1 MASLKRLVA
10 ATDLSAPARHAV
22 ERATSVARVT
32 GAQLDLVHVTT
43 PAPLQ
48 RLRRLAGQI
57 PADLEQ
63 LMLDAPRNAL
73 QELADSMAQRHSV
86 ATQVHVAHGA
96 LLPELQGYTDAAQAD
111 LVVLGARGASF
122 MRHMLLG
129 STAERMVSKTTRP
142 MLVVKQ
148 APHEPY
154 KTVLVPV
161 DFSAHS
167 LRSIRIAQAVAPG
180 ASLVLLHAYDV
191 PYEGM
196 MEYAGVQ
203 ADQIQHYR
211 SKARQEAL
219 ESMQALCEV
228 AGLDPVFTPTVVM
241 HGDPSLLL
249 VQQEQELDC
258 DLIVM
263 GKQGDNT
270 LEDVLLGS
278 VTRYALAQSQC
289 DVLVSV

>member
-1 MASLKRLVA
+1 MAPLHRLVA

-22 ERATSVARVT
+22 ERAASVALAT
-32 GAQLDLVHVTT
+32 GAQLDLVHVAT
-43 PAPLQ
+43 PAPIE

-57 PADLEQ
+57 PSDLEK
-63 LMLDAPRNAL
+63 LMLDTPRNAMH
-73 QELADSMAQRHSV
+73 ELAETLAQRHGV
-86 ATQVHVAHGA
+86 KAQVHVASGS
-96 LLPELQGYTDAAQAD
+96 LLTELHHYTEAILAD

-129 STAERMVSKTTRP
+129 STADRMVSKTTRP
-142 MLVVKQ
+142 VLVVKQ

-167 LRSIRIAQAVAPG
+167 LRSIRLAQAVAPG
-180 ASLVLLHAYDV
+180 ATVVLLHAYDV
-191 PYEGM
+191 PFEGM

-211 SKARQEAL
+211 ATARQEAQQN
-219 ESMQALCEV
+219 MVALCEA
-228 AGLDPVFTPTVVM
+228 AGLNPAFTPTLVM

-263 GKQGDNT
+263 GKQGDNA
-270 LEDVLLGS
+270 LEDVLVGS

>member
-1 MASLKRLVA
+1 MATLNRLVA

-22 ERATSVARVT
+22 DRAASVALAT
-32 GAQLDLVHVTT
+32 GAALHLLHVAT
-43 PAPLQ
+43 PAPIE

-57 PADLEQ
+57 PPDLEK
-63 LMLDAPRNAL
+63 LMRDEPGGAL
-73 QELADSMAQRHSV
+73 NGLAHAVQQRHGLT
-86 ATQVHVAHGA
+86 AQVHLASGP
-96 LLPELQGYTDAAQAD
+96 LLQQLREHADTVEAD

-129 STAERMVSKTTRP
+129 STADRMVSKATRP

-148 APHEPY
+148 APHERY
-154 KTVLVPV
+154 RTVLIPV
-161 DFSAHS
+161 DFSANS
-167 LRSIRIAQAVAPG
+167 LRSIRLAQAVAPG
-180 ASLVLLHAYDV
+180 ARLILLHAFEV
-191 PYEGM
+191 PFEGM

-203 ADQIQHYR
+203 TDQIQHYR
-211 SKARQEAL
+211 TNARREAQQSMEELRVQAGLPL
-219 ESMQALCEV
+219 ES
-228 AGLDPVFTPTVVM
+228 TPTLIL

-263 GKQGDNT
+263 GKQGDNAV
-270 LEDVLLGS
+270 EDMLLGS

>member
-1 MASLKRLVA
+1 MATLNRLVA

-22 ERATSVARVT
+22 DRAASVAQAT
-32 GAQLDLVHVTT
+32 GAALDLLHVAT
-43 PAPLQ
+43 PAPIE

-57 PADLEQ
+57 PPGLEK
-63 LMLDAPRNAL
+63 LMQEEPGGAL
-73 QELADSMAQRHSV
+73 NGLAHAVQQRHGLT
-86 ATQVHVAHGA
+86 AQVHLASGP
-96 LLPELQGYTDAAQAD
+96 LLQQLREHADKVDAD

-129 STAERMVSKTTRP
+129 STAERMVSRATRP

-154 KTVLVPV
+154 RTVLIPV
-161 DFSAHS
+161 DFSANS
-167 LRSIRIAQAVAPG
+167 LRSIRLAQAVAPG
-180 ASLVLLHAYDV
+180 ARLILLHAFEV
-191 PYEGM
+191 PFEGM

-203 ADQIQHYR
+203 TDQIQQYR
-211 SKARQEAL
+211 TNARREAQQSMQELRVAAGLPL
-219 ESMQALCEV
+219 ES
-228 AGLDPVFTPTVVM
+228 TPTLIL
-241 HGDPSLLL
+241 HGDPSQLL

-263 GKQGDNT
+263 GKQGDNAV
-270 LEDVLLGS
+270 EDMLLGS

>member
-1 MASLKRLVA
+1 MVPLHRLVA

-22 ERATSVARVT
+22 ERAASVALAT
-32 GAQLDLVHVTT
+32 GAQLDVVHVAT
-43 PAPLQ
+43 PAPIE

-57 PADLEQ
+57 PSDLEK
-63 LMLDAPRNAL
+63 LMLEAPRNAM
-73 QELADSMAQRHSV
+73 QELASALAQRHGV
-86 ATQVHVAHGA
+86 TAQVHVASGS
-96 LLPELQGYTDAAQAD
+96 LLTELRQHTETINAD

-129 STAERMVSKTTRP
+129 STADRMVSRATRP

-161 DFSAHS
+161 DFSERS
-167 LRSIRIAQAVAPG
+167 LRSIRLAQAVAPR
-180 ASLVLLHAYDV
+180 AALILLHAYDV
-191 PYEGM
+191 PFEGM
-196 MEYAGVQ
+196 MEYAGVH
-203 ADQIQHYR
+203 ADEIQRYR
-211 SKARQEAL
+211 ASARQEAQQ
-219 ESMQALCEV
+219 SMVALCEA
-228 AGLDPVFTPTVVM
+228 AGLNPALTPTLVM

-258 DLIVM
+258 DLLVM
-263 GKQGDNT
+263 GKQGDNAV
-270 LEDVLLGS
+270 EDMLLGS

-289 DVLVSV
+289 DVLIAV

>member
-1 MASLKRLVA
+1 MATLNRLVA

-22 ERATSVARVT
+22 ERAASVSQAT
-32 GAQLDLVHVTT
+32 GAQLDLVHVAT
-43 PAPLQ
+43 PAPIE

-57 PADLEQ
+57 PSDLEKR
-63 LMLDAPRNAL
+63 MLDAPHNAM
-73 QELADSMAQRHSV
+73 QELAKAVARRHGV
-86 ATQVHVAHGA
+86 TAQVHVASGS
-96 LLPELQGYTDAAQAD
+96 LLAELRQHTETINAD

-129 STAERMVSKTTRP
+129 STADRMVSRATRP

-180 ASLVLLHAYDV
+180 ASLALLHAYDV

-241 HGDPSLLL
+241 HGDF
-249 VQQEQELDC
+249 
-258 DLIVM
+258 
-263 GKQGDNT
+263 
-270 LEDVLLGS
+270 
-278 VTRYALAQSQC
+278 RA
-289 DVLVSV
+289 

>member
-1 MASLKRLVA
+1 MVPLNRLVA

-22 ERATSVARVT
+22 ERAASVALAI
-32 GAQLDLVHVTT
+32 GAQLDLVHVAT
-43 PAPLQ
+43 PAPIEK
-48 RLRRLAGQI
+48 LRRLAGQI
-57 PADLEQ
+57 PSDLEK
-63 LMLDAPRNAL
+63 LMLEAPRNAM
-73 QELADSMAQRHSV
+73 QELANALAQRHGV
-86 ATQVHVAHGA
+86 TTQVHVASGS
-96 LLPELQGYTDAAQAD
+96 LLTELRHRTETINAD

-129 STAERMVSKTTRP
+129 STADRMVSKATCP

-161 DFSAHS
+161 DFSACS
-167 LRSIRIAQAVAPG
+167 LRSIRLAQAVAPG
-180 ASLVLLHAYDV
+180 AALILLHAYDV
-191 PYEGM
+191 PFEGM

-203 ADQIQHYR
+203 TEQIQQYR
-211 SKARQEAL
+211 ANARQEAQQG
-219 ESMQALCEV
+219 MVALCEA
-228 AGLDPVFTPTVVM
+228 AGLNPALTPTLVL

-263 GKQGDNT
+263 GKQGDNAV
-270 LEDVLLGS
+270 EDMLLGS

-289 DVLVSV
+289 DVLIAV

>member
-1 MASLKRLVA
+1 MATVNRLVA

-22 ERATSVARVT
+22 ERAASVAQAT
-32 GAQLDLVHVTT
+32 GAQLDLVHVAT
-43 PAPLQ
+43 PAPIE

-57 PADLEQ
+57 SSDLEK
-63 LMLDAPRNAL
+63 LMLEAPRNTM
-73 QELADSMAQRHSV
+73 QELAQALMERHGLS
-86 ATQVHVAHGA
+86 AQVHVASGS
-96 LLPELQGYTDAAQAD
+96 LLTELRQHTETTNAD

-129 STAERMVSKTTRP
+129 STADRMVSRATRP

-154 KTVLVPV
+154 RTVLIPV
-161 DFSAHS
+161 DFSANS
-167 LRSIRIAQAVAPG
+167 LRSIRLAQAVAPG
-180 ASLVLLHAYDV
+180 ARLILLHAFEV
-191 PYEGM
+191 PFEGM

-203 ADQIQHYR
+203 TDQIQQYR
-211 SKARQEAL
+211 TNARREAQQSMQELRVAAGLPL
-219 ESMQALCEV
+219 ES
-228 AGLDPVFTPTVVM
+228 TPTLIL
-241 HGDPSLLL
+241 HGDPSQLL

-263 GKQGDNT
+263 GKQRDNSV
-270 LEDVLLGS
+270 EDMLLGS

>member
-1 MASLKRLVA
+1 
-10 ATDLSAPARHAV
+10 
-22 ERATSVARVT
+22 
-32 GAQLDLVHVTT
+32 
-43 PAPLQ
+43 
-48 RLRRLAGQI
+48 
-57 PADLEQ
+57 
-63 LMLDAPRNAL
+63 
-73 QELADSMAQRHSV
+73 
-86 ATQVHVAHGA
+86 
-96 LLPELQGYTDAAQAD
+96 
-111 LVVLGARGASF
+111 

-180 ASLVLLHAYDV
+180 ASLALLHAYDV

>member
-1 MASLKRLVA
+1 MATLNRLVA

-22 ERATSVARVT
+22 ERAASVAQAT
-32 GAQLDLVHVTT
+32 GAQLDLVHVAT
-43 PAPLQ
+43 PAPIE

-57 PADLEQ
+57 SSDLEK
-63 LMLDAPRNAL
+63 LMLEAPRNTM
-73 QELADSMAQRHSV
+73 QELAQALMERHGLS
-86 ATQVHVAHGA
+86 AQVHVASGS
-96 LLPELQGYTDAAQAD
+96 LLTELRQHTETTNAD

-129 STAERMVSKTTRP
+129 STADRMVSRATRP